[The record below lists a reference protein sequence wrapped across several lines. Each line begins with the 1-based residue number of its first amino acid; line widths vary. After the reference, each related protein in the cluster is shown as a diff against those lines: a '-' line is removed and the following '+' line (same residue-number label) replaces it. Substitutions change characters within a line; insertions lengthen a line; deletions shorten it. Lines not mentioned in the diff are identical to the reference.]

1 MQGCSRRCTAS
12 HACRSWLRKLGL
24 TEDRLSDVVGASGN
38 YVDLDDT
45 GPNGDMEPMRDRL
58 PDNRTNRPLSSE
70 LKAVLHDSLARIDMR
85 IRTVAMR
92 PRSTLS
98 NSPWVCPASA
108 ADRSGK
114 QQLPSSR

>member
-1 MQGCSRRCTAS
+1 MAPCAGLLQ
-12 HACRSWLRKLGL
+12 KLHREPCLSELAEEAGL
-24 TEDRLSDVVGASGN
+24 DGGS
-38 YVDLDDT
+38 
-45 GPNGDMEPMRDRL
+45 P
-58 PDNRTNRPLSSE
+58 E
-70 LKAVLHDSLARIDMR
+70 LKAVLHGSLARIDMR

-92 PRSTLS
+92 TRSTLS